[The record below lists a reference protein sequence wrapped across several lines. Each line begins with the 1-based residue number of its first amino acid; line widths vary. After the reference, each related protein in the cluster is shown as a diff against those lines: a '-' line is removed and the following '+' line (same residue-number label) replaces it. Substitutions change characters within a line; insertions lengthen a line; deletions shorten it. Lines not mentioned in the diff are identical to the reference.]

1 MDPEVRRILEELKD
15 LFGKDDLSPRER
27 KAALKVKA
35 ETLVLEK
42 KNITEIQKASKAVKD
57 HSKELGLS
65 KEEIKEW
72 DDAINSS
79 VKQHK
84 RYEKSLR
91 DVGSAVLG
99 FGRAAAQGEG
109 SISAFTDNLKG
120 FNIIG
125 DSFASLG
132 QRLDT
137 NIETFRQLSQTGA
150 NFGQSIVQMRQ
161 AAGQALLPLDDFASL
176 VASNSQN
183 LAALFGST
191 TAGARGIANLSE
203 GLRKVGTESLAP
215 LGFTVDEINET
226 MLLNL
231 ERQRRTF
238 NFDANATQT
247 NIQSAINFA
256 KQLDRLAKLTG
267 TQREEL
273 QRQIEQ
279 QMSNERFQAMLTKQ
293 TDATRIRL
301 EAFAGTIG
309 SLSPELAEGF
319 QDLIANSGR
328 PVTEAAIALVQN
340 MPEAQAAI
348 QNLIAGT
355 TTSEQALI
363 AIRNASIRSQDR
375 FNKATVTGTVDFLR
389 LQGGVIRLATT
400 NMDLNSILE
409 EQAKTATGLTSGL
422 TTFQE
427 ATKRLSGQFQKIE
440 TGLLAS
446 FGPALGGLSRG
457 LQGIMGGLGGIAQIL
472 AGIPALTGTAL
483 AGIIVGRYLFDKAT
497 QAAIITGGTYTAL
510 RMWGPM
516 GPMGAGAGGVG
527 LASKIGRFGLTRA
540 LPAAGAAIGVASSA
554 GMLMDDDKSND
565 ARGKGGLA
573 GAAAG
578 ALAGAAI
585 GSVIPGIGTVIG
597 GLIGMGIGSMGGQA
611 IGGTFGGPKAV
622 GGPMDAGKSYLV
634 HKDEIITPGTH
645 STAVAK
651 SDVTDILNTKYEA
664 MEKHLATMVTEMRTG
679 NKLTS
684 SSLESLN
691 TSNAIDK
698 KIMTA
703 VERTA
708 RTNPNQIGLVS

>member
-72 DDAINSS
+72 DDAINGSI
-79 VKQHK
+79 KQHK

-125 DSFASLG
+125 DSFANLG

-400 NMDLNSILE
+400 NMDLNSVLE

-440 TGLLAS
+440 TGLLQS

-457 LQGIMGGLGGIAQIL
+457 LQGIMGGLGGIANIL

-483 AGIIVGRYLFDKAT
+483 AGIIVGRYLFDKAA
-497 QAAIITGGTYTAL
+497 QIAIVATGVRMGTAH
-510 RMWGPM
+510 M
-516 GPMGAGAGGVG
+516 AGAGTHGMFGGKAKGMAGKVG
-527 LASKIGRFGLTRA
+527 KFGLTRA
-540 LPAAGAAIGVASSA
+540 LPAVGAAIGVASSA
-554 GMLMDDDKSND
+554 GMLMDGDKSNN
-565 ARGKGGLA
+565 AAGVGGLA
-573 GAAAG
+573 GAG
-578 ALAGAAI
+578 IGAAI
-585 GSVIPGIGTVIG
+585 GTMILPGVGT
-597 GLIGMGIGSMGGQA
+597 LIGAGIGSMVGQA
-611 IGGTFGGPKAV
+611 AGGTFGGPKAV

-651 SDVTDILNTKYEA
+651 ADVGEILNTKYES
-664 MEKHLATMVTEMRTG
+664 MEKHLAAISTSITTG
-679 NKLTS
+679 NKINS
-684 SSLESLN
+684 SALESLN
-691 TSNAIDK
+691 TSNMINNK
-698 KIMTA
+698 TRVA

-708 RTNPNQIGLVS
+708 RTDSNRVGLV